1 MAFSPFLED
10 ILQVT
15 GKGRNLRK
23 REENDQKER
32 KIRKILQNPEIQPK
46 NPKTSYLKYN
56 LR

>member
-46 NPKTSYLKYN
+46 NPQNLLLKYN

>member
-32 KIRKILQNPEIQPK
+32 KIQKSFKILKFQLPKLQNTK
-46 NPKTSYLKYN
+46 DLL
-56 LR
+56 LRI

>member
-23 REENDQKER
+23 RGKIDQKER
-32 KIRKILQNPEIQPK
+32 KIQKSFKILKFQLTKLQNTK
-46 NPKTSYLKYN
+46 DLL
-56 LR
+56 LRI